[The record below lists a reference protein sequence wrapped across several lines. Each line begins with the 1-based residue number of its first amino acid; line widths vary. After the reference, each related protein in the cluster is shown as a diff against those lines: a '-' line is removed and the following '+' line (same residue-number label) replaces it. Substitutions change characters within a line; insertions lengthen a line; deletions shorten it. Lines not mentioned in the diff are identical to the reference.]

1 MERKRIGI
9 LGGTFNPP
17 HLGHLFIAEEVRIA
31 LQLEE
36 IWFIP
41 TYTPPHKDEYQID
54 AIDRRNMVDIAISD
68 NKYFKLNTLELER
81 KGKSYTIETVRTL
94 KEEYNNYDF
103 HFIIGAD
110 MVEFLPHWY
119 KVDEL
124 IGLIPFIG
132 VKRYGYQLETPYP
145 ILEVDIPMMDISS
158 TEIRERVKNGLSV
171 KYMVPKD
178 VYRYI
183 REKGLYENR

>member
-1 MERKRIGI
+1 MKRKRIGI

-41 TYTPPHKDEYQID
+41 TYTSPHKEAYNMD
-54 AIDRRNMVDIAISD
+54 AYDRKNMVDIAIRD
-68 NKYFKLNTLELER
+68 NEYFKLNTIELER
-81 KGKSYTIETVRTL
+81 KGKSYTIETVKLL
-94 KEEYNNYDF
+94 KEYYKQYDF

-110 MVEFLPHWY
+110 MVEYLPHWY
-119 KVDEL
+119 KIDDLLE
-124 IGLIPFIG
+124 LIPFVG

-158 TEIRERVKNGLSV
+158 TEIRKRIENNLSV
-171 KYMVPKD
+171 KYMIPQD

-183 REKGLYENR
+183 REKGLYEH